1 MKTSEKEGKIGKYR
15 ICICVRCRYKS
26 KKKFTCNTKK
36 NMQCN
41 NNWFRFI
48 YSFNVRDARE
58 KNSQSKIHKCN
69 FFWEENCLIL
79 QSFWVLKSIYIFVIL
94 GHLLGYLF
102 CQILRF
108 FVFLKY
114 LIFIK
119 KKLLSA
125 FFENSLKKSFGIWS
139 QVDKLR
145 RNILRKKIFD
155 DY

>member
-15 ICICVRCRYKS
+15 LCILCKVQIQKQEKIYMQH
-26 KKKFTCNTKK
+26 KK

-145 RNILRKKIFD
+145 RNILRKKICD
-155 DY
+155 DF

>member
-1 MKTSEKEGKIGKYR
+1 
-15 ICICVRCRYKS
+15 
-26 KKKFTCNTKK
+26 
-36 NMQCN
+36 MQCN

-108 FVFLKY
+108 LYFEKY
-114 LIFIK
+114 LIFFK
-119 KKLLSA
+119 KKSCFRHFLKILG
-125 FFENSLKKSFGIWS
+125 KKSFGFWS

-145 RNILRKKIFD
+145 RNILRKKNLWRFLKRIFKIMPNQKID
-155 DY
+155 FII